1 MTQGYLDDEL
11 VLAKKIF
18 MYYTDNL
25 YNYLA
30 LGSDKYQV
38 WYRDSL
44 QLYVLLSFLES
55 LIITDDVAYC
65 GYYPIEDETLLRNTF
80 DRVREYYLV
89 ECETTGVYGDA
100 NLVITVP
107 TTRSLFMEAWKEI
120 IYDIVEDNTTSFT
133 LPFTYD
139 NIDAASMVVTIEGYG
154 VIDENVEDEGF
165 NIVDNVFYWHH
176 YFNLNIGTKVH
187 FRYKQ
192 IAGL

>member
-65 GYYPIEDETLLRNTF
+65 GYYPIEDETILRNTF

-120 IYDIVEDNTTSFT
+120 IYDIVEDNTASFT

-139 NIDAASMVVTIEGYG
+139 NIDPASMVVTIEGYG
-154 VIDENVEDEGF
+154 AIDENVEDEGF
-165 NIVDNVFYWHH
+165 NIVGNVFYWHH

>member
-1 MTQGYLDDEL
+1 MTQSYLDEEL
-11 VLAKKIF
+11 ALAKKIF